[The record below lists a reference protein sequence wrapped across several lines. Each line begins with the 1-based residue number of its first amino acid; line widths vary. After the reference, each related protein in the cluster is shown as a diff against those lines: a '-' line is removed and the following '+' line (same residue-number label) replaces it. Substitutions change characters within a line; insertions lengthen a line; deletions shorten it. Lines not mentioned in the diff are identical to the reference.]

1 MYKNLT
7 KSKERMIAT
16 RKTIKGIS
24 VLIAAICTILFTTIL
39 YYQIYLP
46 ESYTVDTGD
55 NLTLA
60 SPSVSVSQ
68 SQEQTRAVSQE
79 TQKKTI
85 LNLWGVF
92 PIKEVSVQSSDPVT
106 LIPSGSPFGIKM
118 FTQGAMIV
126 GFSPILTESGNCYP
140 GKEAGLKEGDTI
152 LKINGKEISRNE
164 EAAFI
169 IEESQGKPLCFTIK
183 RGNDT
188 KEYTV
193 NPVLSQG
200 ENTYKTGILIRDS
213 AAGIGTITYIDPE
226 TNVFGGL
233 GHAICDIDTGEI
245 LSVGSGEVCEVEV
258 HNIHR
263 GEKGNP
269 GELLGTFTSNTAIGT
284 IVNNNET
291 GIYGQLFDQDLTA
304 QAYPMAR
311 KQEVKAG
318 KATILCKLNHETVQE
333 YDIQITSI
341 DYNPNNK
348 IKNMVIKVT
357 DPELLE
363 LTGGIVQGMSGTP
376 ILQNGKLV
384 GAVTHVFVNNPEKGY
399 AIFAENMYE
408 NSQKIEAYEKAS

>member
-1 MYKNLT
+1 
-7 KSKERMIAT
+7 MIAT
-16 RKTIKGIS
+16 RKTIKAIS
-24 VLIAAICTILFTTIL
+24 IFTAGICTILFVTIL
-39 YYQIYLP
+39 YYQFYLP
-46 ESYTVDTGD
+46 ESYTVDAGE
-55 NLTLA
+55 NLSLA
-60 SPSVSVSQ
+60 SPTISASQ
-68 SQEQTRAVSQE
+68 SQNQTESVAQKN
-79 TQKKTI
+79 QKKEM
-85 LNLWGVF
+85 LNLWGIF
-92 PIKEVSVQSSDPVT
+92 PIKEVAVQSCEPVT
-106 LIPSGSPFGIKM
+106 LVPSGNPFGIKM
-118 FTQGAMIV
+118 FTEGAMVV
-126 GFSPILTESGNCYP
+126 GFSPILTEEGNRYP

-164 EAAFI
+164 EAAFL
-169 IEESQGKPLCFTIK
+169 IEESRGKPLCFTIK
-183 RGNDT
+183 RGKET

-193 NPVLSQG
+193 NPVLSVG

-213 AAGIGTITYIDPE
+213 AAGIGTITYVDPS

-269 GELLGTFTSNTAIGT
+269 GELLGAFTSNTPMGT

-291 GIYGQLFDQDLTA
+291 GIYGQLFDSHLSGDSSA
-304 QAYPMAR
+304 KAYPMAR
-311 KQEVKAG
+311 KQEVKPG
-318 KATILCKLNHETVQE
+318 KATILCRLNNDSVEE

-341 DYNPNNK
+341 DYNPKNK

-357 DPELLE
+357 DDELLE

-384 GAVTHVFVNNPEKGY
+384 GAVTHVFVNNPEKGFG
-399 AIFAENMYE
+399 IFAENMYE
-408 NSQKIEAYEKAS
+408 NSKKIEAYEEAS